1 MEITMIQNLHRPV
14 EKPDKPVERT
24 DTPVEETGGT
34 NLAFFAGTPCAERE
48 GRPVELL
55 DTSLSEEQNRE
66 DMNIKKE
73 AQEIYESGQALKF
86 IVDTLQR
93 YHVDDTDLL
102 TALTL
107 SHAAT
112 NVMNNEIALNI
123 RVSGAAGTGKSHAM
137 MTAAEIIPSDRI
149 LTGRFSD
156 KALLYKSAEIKPGT
170 TFLFDDQSLSE
181 VAAEIMKAQTSDV
194 NKPFHYTTV
203 QNGQTLTLT
212 CPERCVR
219 WNALC
224 DSTGDEQTADR
235 ELSFFADDS
244 EEHHRKV
251 AALKA
256 KMDMDPAFR
265 LDKRPLKVCK
275 EILNLLPTEKDKR
288 TIVQIPFADKI
299 RFDGTETLRTMSHL
313 STMIRAAAL
322 LAAPKRNVTS
332 AGFLIAETD
341 DFKVAAGIMNRIIN
355 GIGGSQKYKLTQ
367 NQEKI
372 LTLLK
377 TKPTGLYSYKDL
389 RRELMMSEVTLSQA
403 MNGRK
408 DTVHHSD
415 GLLKI
420 NGIDTITDYYGR
432 NGKILDWDA
441 EEYFAWDKTKNY
453 IYLDMDENTSEGDT
467 SDKRETELTPP
478 GDERDL
484 TA

>member
-1 MEITMIQNLHRPV
+1 MIQNLHRPV

-34 NLAFFAGTPCAERE
+34 NLALYGGTSCAERE
-48 GRPVELL
+48 GRTVEPL
-55 DTSLSEEQNRE
+55 DISAAQQENQEI
-66 DMNIKKE
+66 MNIQEE
-73 AQEIYESGQALKF
+73 ARMIYDSGQALKF

-107 SHAAT
+107 SYAAT

-137 MTAAEIIPSDRI
+137 STVAEIIPDDRI
-149 LTGRFSD
+149 LAGRFSD
-156 KALLYKSAEIKPGT
+156 KALLYKSADIKPGT
-170 TFLFDDQSLSE
+170 VFLLDDQSLSE
-181 VAAEIMKAQTSDV
+181 IAAEIMKAQTSDV
-194 NKPFHYTTV
+194 NKPYNFTTV
-203 QNGQTLTLT
+203 QNGQALTFT
-212 CPERCVR
+212 SPERCVR
-219 WNALC
+219 WAALC

-275 EILNLLPTEKDKR
+275 EILKLLPTEKDKR
-288 TIVQIPFADKI
+288 AIVQIPFADKI

-332 AGFLIAETD
+332 AGFLIAEID

-372 LTLLK
+372 LTCLK
-377 TKPTGLYSYKDL
+377 TKLTGLYLYKDL
-389 RRELMMSEVTLSQA
+389 QRELKMSESAFSKAV
-403 MNGRK
+403 NGK

-420 NGIDTITDYYGR
+420 NGINSVDNWYGR
-432 NGKILDWDA
+432 PSKSLDWDA
-441 EEYFAWDKTKNY
+441 EEFLKWDGSKNY
-453 IYLDMDENTSEGDT
+453 IYLELDNGDASE
-467 SDKRETELTPP
+467 SD
-478 GDERDL
+478 
-484 TA
+484 